1 MGMAFADVLVE
12 ESNATLIIIDK
23 YPAPGGHWNH
33 AYPFVALHQPAAF
46 YGVKSRELSNGK
58 IETTGLNEGYGSL
71 SSLDEIQSY
80 ESDARNVLHASAME
94 RGQNL
99 RPLIP
104 HQIASSFSTFGKDA
118 TQAAC
123 EQRDT
128 PPQQCM
134 ERGEITDKSL

>member
-58 IETTGLNEGYGSL
+58 IETSGLNEGYGSL
-71 SSLDEIQSY
+71 SSLTEIQSY
-80 ESDARNVLHASAME
+80 YKAVM
-94 RGQNL
+94 
-99 RPLIP
+99 
-104 HQIASSFSTFGKDA
+104 K
-118 TQAAC
+118 
-123 EQRDT
+123 
-128 PPQQCM
+128 
-134 ERGEITDKSL
+134 